1 MALAASGSRGS
12 MSSASQTLWQTV
24 LGQPQQADCEPLPE
38 PVPCWLCG
46 GVWAGRACPISDWQG
61 ANFTGQN
68 KVRSPRSTWICEPCV
83 HISSRIAPVPGRP
96 PKEGK
101 SFGGNFRNYSH
112 CWWRDQTGKVEYLNA
127 SKGEKP
133 ALLAWLRKPKVGEW
147 WCAIADSGQKHIIPW
162 APLIKGA
169 KGPVLFDDLVV
180 TLGDWGIVDDMVEL
194 LTAGATKEEVE
205 GGDYH
210 PGSILRCRLDI
221 LAFEA
226 KWGRMRGGGF
236 FALAIWLAQ
245 RDEEKVA
252 ARMAA
257 EKEAKKDGKSRGK
270 KTGNDQAARSPESA
284 VSQDPELQPTQTLG
298 AASDPQPSGSTDIR
312 GARGVADIDVSHTAD
327 RHTGQ
332 LGLWG
337 SLGLAEP
344 PSKPKR
350 RR

>member
-112 CWWRDQTGKVEYLNA
+112 CWWRDPTGKVEYLNA

-133 ALLAWLRKPKVGEW
+133 ALLAWLRKPKAGEW
-147 WCAIADSGQKHIIPW
+147 WCAVADSGQKHIIPW
-162 APLIKGA
+162 APLIKGP

-180 TLGDWGIVDDMVEL
+180 TLGDWAIVDDMVEL

-205 GGDYH
+205 SGDYH

-221 LAFEA
+221 EVFEA
-226 KWGRMRGGGF
+226 KWGRRQRGGGF
-236 FALAIWLAQ
+236 FSLAIWLAQ
-245 RDEEKVA
+245 RDEQRVA
-252 ARMAA
+252 ARLAA
-257 EKEAKKDGKSRGK
+257 EKEAKKNGRQKKSD
-270 KTGNDQAARSPESA
+270 DQAAGLLAHA
-284 VSQDPELQPTQTLG
+284 VPTHAVMQPDEALG
-298 AASDPQPSGSTDIR
+298 AAGDSKSSSLEDERQP
-312 GARGVADIDVSHTAD
+312 ARVADHDVSQPAD
-327 RHTGQ
+327 RRAGQ
-332 LGLWG
+332 LDLFG
-337 SLGLAEP
+337 SLGLTESAA
-344 PSKPKR
+344 KPKR